1 MATAMTRIM
10 PPTEIKNMSTIS
22 VRRAGL
28 AVGGTLAL
36 FYLGCAF
43 VMFTAPQTAVVRF
56 FNSIM
61 HGWNVEPIM
70 RWDMPWWEGIIGA
83 LEIFVLGWLFGAL
96 AAVLYNIGGS
106 SRPTSA
112 GKG

>member
-1 MATAMTRIM
+1 MH
-10 PPTEIKNMSTIS
+10 SIS

-36 FYLGCAF
+36 LYLSCVF
-43 VMFTAPQTAVVRF
+43 VMLTVPQEAVVRF

-61 HGWNVEPIM
+61 HGWDVEPIM
-70 RWDMPWWEGIIGA
+70 RWDMPWWEGIVGV
-83 LEIFVLGWLFGAL
+83 LEIFILGWLFGAL

-106 SRPTSA
+106 HRPA
-112 GKG
+112 PKGD